1 MVFIGEV
8 GVLIYLKTSLARR
21 AGARR
26 SIRGRNAGCECW
38 AASPTKLMFSFSQ
51 AVYILLFCSYV
62 LMSLIH
68 ILLFCPYVLLSLI
81 HILLSCSHV

>member
-26 SIRGRNAGCECW
+26 SIRGLNA
-38 AASPTKLMFSFSQ
+38 KLQVLGSKPIDAIKAQPLYGIAPLWMF
-51 AVYILLFCSYV
+51 IV
-62 LMSLIH
+62 L
-68 ILLFCPYVLLSLI
+68 
-81 HILLSCSHV
+81 